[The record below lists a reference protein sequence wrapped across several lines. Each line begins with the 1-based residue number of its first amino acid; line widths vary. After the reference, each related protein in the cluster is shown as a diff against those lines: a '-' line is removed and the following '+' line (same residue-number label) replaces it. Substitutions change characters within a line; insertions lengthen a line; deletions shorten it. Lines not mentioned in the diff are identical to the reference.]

1 MEKRKKFIINFL
13 YFAIIIAAIFFALQ
27 FALSLLF
34 PFVAALF
41 IAYILKHP
49 INFIARKTKMPRKL
63 AAILMVLIFY
73 GTIGTF
79 LVLASIRAFSF
90 ATDLVQ
96 RLPSIFRIYVNPVL
110 TDLFDQLE
118 QALEQAD
125 PNILDTVDYLWSQF
139 MQSLRSIVSNL
150 SLTSMEAISNV
161 ASSLPML
168 FIKLLLMVI
177 STFFIA
183 MDYERLTGFCMRQLN
198 GWARD
203 IFLQVQKYVVGTL
216 FVCIRSYALIMS
228 ITFMELF
235 LGLSLFGV
243 EYALL
248 IALCIAVF
256 DILPVLGTGGIMI
269 PWTVITAILGD
280 YPMALKLFG
289 LYIFITIVRNI
300 IEPKIVGSQIG
311 LHPVVTLVS
320 MFAGV
325 QLFGVVGLF
334 GFPIG
339 LSLLM
344 HLNRTGTIKIFKLT
358 DEEESTSGEEER
370 GSESP

>member
-34 PFVAALF
+34 PFVAALL

-269 PWTVITAILGD
+269 PWAAITAILGD